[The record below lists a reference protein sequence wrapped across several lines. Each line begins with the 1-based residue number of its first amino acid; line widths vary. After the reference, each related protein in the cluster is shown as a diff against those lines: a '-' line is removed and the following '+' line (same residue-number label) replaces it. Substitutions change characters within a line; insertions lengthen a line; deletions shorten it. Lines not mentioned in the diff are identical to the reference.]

1 MQITSIE
8 IFPFSIPLIE
18 PFIISLETITHAHNL
33 LIRINTDERGITG
46 WGESSPF
53 RTINGEVQSAQMAL
67 APLLAREWI
76 GKNPMDMEM
85 RMSDLHKALYG
96 NLSLKSAF
104 DMALY
109 DIAAKTNKMPLY
121 QYLGGTK
128 NKKMITDQTLSIDTP
143 EKMVAQALRF
153 ISKGFDHI
161 KVKLGKNAEGDII
174 RIKKLREALGR
185 DIPLRID
192 ANQGWSVPD
201 AIQVL
206 QTIEKYDVEHCE
218 QPVHRKDYAGMKKVK
233 DHTGINIMADESL
246 NDFNDATLLLAQ
258 NCCHEFNIKL
268 GKSGGILE
276 ATKIAVLADEAK
288 INCQVGCFNES
299 VLGITALA
307 HFALAHDIIH
317 YFDMDSPLMMSVN
330 PIQGGITYHLGGEVK
345 LNDAVGIGCDVD
357 PDFLKGLEGVKV
369 GI

>member
-1 MQITSIE
+1 MHITSID
-8 IFPFSIPLIE
+8 IYPFSIPLKE

-33 LIRINTDERGITG
+33 LIKINTNEKEIIG

-53 RTINGEVQSAQMAL
+53 RTINGEMQVSQITL
-67 APLLAREWI
+67 APMLAREWI
-76 GKNPMDMEM
+76 GKNPLEIEN
-85 RMSDLHKALYG
+85 RMLELHKVLYG
-96 NLSLKSAF
+96 NNSLKSAF

-109 DIAAKTNKMPLY
+109 DIAAKVNNMPLY
-121 QYLGGTK
+121 KFLGGK
-128 NKKMITDQTLSIDTP
+128 NNKTLITDQTVSINSP
-143 EKMVAQALRF
+143 EKMVAQAKRF
-153 ISKGFDHI
+153 LVEGYTHI
-161 KVKLGKNAEGDII
+161 KVKLGKQADEDIL
-174 RIKKLREALGR
+174 RIAALRQGLVPE
-185 DIPLRID
+185 IPLRID
-192 ANQGWSVPD
+192 ANQGWSVTD
-201 AIQVL
+201 AIHVL
-206 QTIEKYDVEHCE
+206 NSIEKYDIEHCE
-218 QPVHRKDYAGMKKVK
+218 QPVHRKDFAGMKKVK
-233 DHTGINIMADESL
+233 DNTRIHIMADEAL
-246 NDFNDATLLLAQ
+246 NDSNDAQLIIDQ
-258 NCCHEFNIKL
+258 NACQEFNIKL

-307 HFALAHDIIH
+307 HFALAHDIIR

-330 PIQGGITYHLGGEVK
+330 PIQGGITYHPGGEVK